1 MHLPLEN
8 RSFYYR
14 GDQVD
19 SSASTN
25 VIKMDCYIRTLETD
39 NGIHTHI
46 IYILPSFTS
55 IRVTP
60 SGDRAT
66 QVILVLLSMG
76 RVSDWLLQIKE

>member
-39 NGIHTHI
+39 NGIHTFRKS
-46 IYILPSFTS
+46 YILS
-55 IRVTP
+55 ISYLRL
-60 SGDRAT
+60 
-66 QVILVLLSMG
+66 QV
-76 RVSDWLLQIKE
+76 